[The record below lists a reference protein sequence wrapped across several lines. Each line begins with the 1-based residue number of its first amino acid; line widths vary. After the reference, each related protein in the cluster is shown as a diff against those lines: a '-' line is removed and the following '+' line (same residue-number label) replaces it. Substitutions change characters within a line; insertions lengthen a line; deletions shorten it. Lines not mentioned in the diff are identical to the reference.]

1 MPIICFYFK
10 YKKSHE
16 VEQMSKKRI
25 NFIFTIL
32 KIANDI
38 FAVALSF
45 IIAYE
50 MKFRWLIHISDVKS
64 YPDVY
69 IDMYLHVLWLLVFIW
84 IFSFIISGLYKEYGG
99 PLKWMNEIT
108 SIGKGAV
115 FATILTFTFTY
126 AYQGLPQSRYV
137 IAYSLP
143 AAFVILVISHWFINK
158 IKKFVLNHNIGNKK
172 AIIVGVNSMGQE
184 IAEKMLLY
192 PDMGFNYIGSISNI
206 TPDKL
211 RYHLKNHYIN
221 LGSIRE
227 FKRIIE
233 TTGAEA
239 LFIAVDDIDQR
250 MLNNIILYCKNNDI
264 FLRFTP
270 TRYQFKTGSTDF
282 DDMDGIPLI
291 GVTYISFPKYFCF
304 IKRLF
309 DIIIVIPLIIITSP
323 IMLILALLVKF
334 SSKGPILY
342 KQIRIT
348 QHGREFWFIKF
359 RSMYIDAEDKTGP
372 TYSTTDQKDRTT
384 KIGNFLRKSSLDEL
398 PQFFNVLKGDM
409 SLVGPRP
416 ERPFFHDKFSKEIQN
431 WNDRLLVRGGMTGW
445 AQING
450 RAELTTEPLEKLAYD
465 LYYIENWSLMFDLKI
480 MLRTVAD
487 VIQHKNVY

>member
-1 MPIICFYFK
+1 
-10 YKKSHE
+10 
-16 VEQMSKKRI
+16 MSKNRI
-25 NFIFTIL
+25 NFLFTIL
-32 KIANDI
+32 KITNDI
-38 FAVALSF
+38 FAIALSF

-50 MKFRWLIHISDVKS
+50 MKFRWLIHISDVKA

-69 IDMYLHVLWLLVFIW
+69 IDMYLKVMWLIVFIW
-84 IFSFIISGLYKEYGG
+84 IFSFIISGLYKQYGG
-99 PLKWMNEIT
+99 PLKGMNELT
-108 SIGKGAV
+108 AIGKGAI

-143 AAFVILVISHWFINK
+143 VAFIILAISHWFINK
-158 IKKFVLNHNIGNKK
+158 IKKFVLSHNIGNKK
-172 AIIVGVNSMGQE
+172 AVIIGVNSMGQE

-192 PDMGFNYIGSISNI
+192 PDLGFNYIGSISNI

-211 RYHLKNHYIN
+211 RYHLKKHFVH
-221 LGSIRE
+221 LGTIRE
-227 FKRIIE
+227 FKRVIVS
-233 TTGAEA
+233 TGAEA

-250 MLNNIILYCKNNDI
+250 MLNDIILFCKDNDI

-291 GVTYISFPKYFCF
+291 GVTYISFSKYRCF

-309 DIIIVIPLIIITSP
+309 DLILVIPLIIITSP
-323 IMLILALLVKF
+323 VMLILALLVKF
-334 SSKGPILY
+334 SSKGPVLY
-342 KQIRIT
+342 KQIRVT
-348 QHGREFWFIKF
+348 MHGREFWFIKF
-359 RSMYIDAEDKTGP
+359 RSMYTDAEEETGP
-372 TYSTTDQKDRTT
+372 TYSTSDQKDRTT
-384 KIGNFLRKSSLDEL
+384 KIGNFIRKSSLDEL

-431 WNDRLLVRGGMTGW
+431 WDDRLLVRGGMTGW

-480 MLRTVAD
+480 MLRTVTD